1 MAYDGVTSHYKN
13 ANTHM
18 NIRIQILSLKALQPF
33 IQKFAPSK
41 IASYMVCGETV
52 ILKINV
58 TTTAMIDGC
67 NVVAR

>member
-1 MAYDGVTSHYKN
+1 M
-13 ANTHM
+13 
-18 NIRIQILSLKALQPF
+18 ALQPF

-58 TTTAMIDGC
+58 TTTAVIDGC